1 MKCKRCTNR
10 SEDTAVIVFYSDVL
24 MAVDNTQMDE
34 DGVGDGGVDFIAFL
48 RTLVTSW
55 VLR

>member
-1 MKCKRCTNR
+1 
-10 SEDTAVIVFYSDVL
+10 